1 MLYKSYIHLREATRK
16 CTRHTRAF
24 QKRKARYVN
33 VHFRL
38 CYYYENANMHY
49 LAQSARQAK
58 DFAKY
63 PPLEFTATEKVNSKK
78 SFARS
83 NEIMH
88 AAYSCFSKKKSTV
101 CQRAFSSVLLVRKC

>member
-83 NEIMH
+83 NEKMLPNRSRILIKKCAPYGTH
-88 AAYSCFSKKKSTV
+88 FFVGAANRT
-101 CQRAFSSVLLVRKC
+101 